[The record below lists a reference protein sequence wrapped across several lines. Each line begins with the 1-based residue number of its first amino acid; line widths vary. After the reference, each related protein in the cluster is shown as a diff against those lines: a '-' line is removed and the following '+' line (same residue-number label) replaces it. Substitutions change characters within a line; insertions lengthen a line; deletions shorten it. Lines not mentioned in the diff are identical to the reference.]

1 MADERYL
8 KQYLHAI
15 EEHMRFAI
23 ADLVRAKPAEPLAGL
38 IAALERQRPAAAKL
52 TERLARPMSAPAGRE
67 FSASNPA
74 LLLPQSVAGELE
86 AARLIHTTGFQS
98 PHKGALE
105 VDAAAKETA
114 PKPEAGSTTSLE
126 AEVKR
131 LKVEVKQLQTVNTRV
146 EAENKRFKAAHGQD
160 SSTLYQDA
168 VSEWAQRG
176 GDILYDI
183 RLGAVACALMQI
195 GPTTIELEEQKQEV
209 DETRAALGRADPED
223 VLTTTRLEWL
233 LEDAV
238 KLVNAAEK
246 RSEAARS
253 YYEKTIRSTA
263 SRVVSCLAA
272 DRLRYAEALAS
283 AKELPGEQK
292 EFENVMERFAGLSNQ
307 GALNLG
313 DEADA
318 KLPHEARLRRVQ
330 VIEKTSS
337 QQVLLQQSSVEGEN
351 DGSPKTHQQRFD
363 AVDLYNVSVHTVVQ
377 VSNMKYEEGF
387 ETSDK
392 QIVQVPRAHL
402 SIKRIAKVRQQLS
415 QISREDWS
423 RRKAAE
429 RADQAT
435 GSPSGRRRS
444 STDKTGRPLFQS
456 LATRTN
462 IIESAADE
470 GPPSKS
476 LEFLM
481 LLYADA
487 ERAVPRLHAL
497 GTWVHK
503 TIVGCDSA
511 EGDDEEFHVK
521 VASLK
526 GLHRAIEKCLQKYNV
541 RCGTRTLNLGLDY
554 SHPHPYPH
562 PPPSPPPSHLHPL
575 TSTLTSTLTSNRAT
589 LSKVYTRL

>member
-1 MADERYL
+1 
-8 KQYLHAI
+8 
-15 EEHMRFAI
+15 
-23 ADLVRAKPAEPLAGL
+23 
-38 IAALERQRPAAAKL
+38 
-52 TERLARPMSAPAGRE
+52 MSAPAGRE
-67 FSASNPA
+67 FSASHPA
-74 LLLPQSVAGELE
+74 LLLPQPVAGSK
-86 AARLIHTTGFQS
+86 S
-98 PHKGALE
+98 PDKGPLKL
-105 VDAAAKETA
+105 DAVAGETA
-114 PKPEAGSTTSLE
+114 PKPEASSTAALE
-126 AEVKR
+126 AEVKQF
-131 LKVEVKQLQTVNTRV
+131 KAEVERLQTVNTRA
-146 EAENKRFKAAHGQD
+146 EAEIKRLKAGQD
-160 SSTLYQDA
+160 SSTRYQDA
-168 VSEWAQRG
+168 VYEWAEHG
-176 GDILYDI
+176 GDILYDL

-195 GPTTIELEEQKQEV
+195 GPATIELDEQKQEV
-209 DETRAALGRADPED
+209 DETKEALGRARRADPED
-223 VLTTTRLEWL
+223 VLTTTRLEHL
-233 LEDAV
+233 LEDAM
-238 KLVNAAEK
+238 KLADAANE
-246 RSEAARS
+246 RSKAARS
-253 YYEKTIRSTA
+253 YHDSTIRTTA
-263 SRVVSCLAA
+263 RSMVSCLAA
-272 DRLRYAEALAS
+272 DRVRYAEALAS
-283 AKELPGEQK
+283 AQEVPGEQK
-292 EFENVMERFAGLSNQ
+292 EFDNVMELFAGLSNK

-575 TSTLTSTLTSNRAT
+575 TSTL
-589 LSKVYTRL
+589 